1 MIAWLRKLVQ
11 TEPEPPPETLAKQL
25 ALLDVQ
31 SRMLALLRSL
41 GEPRSDGSCYI
52 AQLPS
57 QQQIGERVGASR
69 SMINRV
75 MREQLTG
82 LRVVRAFARE
92 PFERIA
98 RFASGLGGGGAP
110 SGLLGLFEFA
120 RSHPYLGATAS
131 LLAGR
136 LRHTVAGRW
145 AIRGLAL
152 GAAVL
157 GIVWVLGRKGHRD

>member
-1 MIAWLRKLVQ
+1 MTK
-11 TEPEPPPETLAKQL
+11 PL
-25 ALLDVQ
+25 ALAVRKELL
-31 SRMLALLRSL
+31 LARASL
-41 GEPRSDGSCYI
+41 
-52 AQLPS
+52 
-57 QQQIGERVGASR
+57 ERA
-69 SMINRV
+69 
-75 MREQLTG
+75 EL
-82 LRVVRAFARE
+82 VRALDRFGQARE